1 MQSVPFGV
9 LAVQPHWPEEHPKFP
24 QLEPHVPQLFAF
36 D

>member
-9 LAVQPHWPEEHPKFP
+9 LAVQPHWPAEHPNP
-24 QLEPHVPQLFAF
+24 LQLMLQDPQLFAS